1 MQMALPIP
9 KLHVEHR
16 QWINE
21 LNFCSE
27 ELTILERH
35 LKKRLMLHSGM
46 NDENDD
52 HNLRQRI
59 VKLKNLIE
67 SLRSTLYVE
76 EKQLISFIKE
86 VSGLG
91 LDSIKM
97 DNHLTSR
104 ERMCSF
110 REQYNK
116 LKQDI
121 RLFDFS

>member
-1 MQMALPIP
+1 MALPIS
-9 KLHVEHR
+9 KLHVEHS
-16 QWINE
+16 QWINK

-35 LKKRLMLHSGM
+35 LKKRMNLHSKM
-46 NDENDD
+46 NDKGYK
-52 HNLRQRI
+52 HKVQHRFVQ
-59 VKLKNLIE
+59 LKSLIE
-67 SLRSTLYVE
+67 SLKSNLYVE
-76 EKQLISFIKE
+76 EKQLILFIKE

-91 LDSIKM
+91 LDSIKI

-121 RLFDFS
+121 RLYNFS

>member
-1 MQMALPIP
+1 MQMAFPIP
-9 KLHVEHR
+9 KLHLEHCH
-16 QWINE
+16 WINE
-21 LNFCSE
+21 LNFYGE

-35 LKKRLMLHSGM
+35 LKKRLILHSEM
-46 NDENDD
+46 NDKGVQIFEQRFNK
-52 HNLRQRI
+52 LRGLI
-59 VKLKNLIE
+59 DSLKT
-67 SLRSTLYVE
+67 TLNVE